1 MPQIVVNTNNERDS
15 TKKFKKSIFSTAPFH
30 FMNMNQD
37 YIHSSLQKLPEMK
50 IIMIVINS
58 LPSLGSELGT
68 TQL

>member
-1 MPQIVVNTNNERDS
+1 MPQIVVNTIMKEIVRRNLKN
-15 TKKFKKSIFSTAPFH
+15 SIFSTAPFH

-50 IIMIVINS
+50 IIMIIINS